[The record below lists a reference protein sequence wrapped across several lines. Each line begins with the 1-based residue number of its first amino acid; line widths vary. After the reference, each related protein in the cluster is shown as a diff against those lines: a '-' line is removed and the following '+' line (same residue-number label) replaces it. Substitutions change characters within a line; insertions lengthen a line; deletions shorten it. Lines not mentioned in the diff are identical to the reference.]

1 MQGKI
6 ANLESVVSVHCIT
19 LLDHVIKMRASCFDT
34 DFASQMKLTTL
45 SLIHC
50 FDIHYI
56 TFYYIIYNIICVTTT
71 GFMLQGVLNPV
82 YSCIST
88 QSMLILA

>member
-34 DFASQMKLTTL
+34 DFASQMKLTKL
-45 SLIHC
+45 PLIHC
-50 FDIHYI
+50 FDLG
-56 TFYYIIYNIICVTTT
+56 YNKTKQEVNRTSE
-71 GFMLQGVLNPV
+71 VH
-82 YSCIST
+82 
-88 QSMLILA
+88 